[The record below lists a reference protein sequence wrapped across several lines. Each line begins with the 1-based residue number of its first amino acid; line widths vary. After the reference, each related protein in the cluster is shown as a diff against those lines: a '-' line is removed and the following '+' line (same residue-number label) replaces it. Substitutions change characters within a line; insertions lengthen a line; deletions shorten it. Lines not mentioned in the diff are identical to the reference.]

1 MEAGQVERRFIAV
14 PEGTTWAEATL
25 RVGGFDTPRK
35 FFINAAQVSYSTNL
49 LKSLDLDIEG
59 DTWFLPEM
67 LLLRVIT
74 VLGKELAFML
84 LKIASV
90 NIEIS
95 STLGREQSGASISST
110 FFSCS
115 SAVYSF

>member
-1 MEAGQVERRFIAV
+1 VEAGQVERRFIAV

-35 FFINAAQVSYSTNL
+35 FFINAAQVSYYTNL

-59 DTWFLPEM
+59 YTWFLPEM

-90 NIEIS
+90 HIEIS
-95 STLGREQSGASISST
+95 SPGERTKWCKHFQHI
-110 FFSCS
+110 FFMFFCC
-115 SAVYSF
+115 V